1 MFGPVPILRQMRR
14 GNSLAA
20 FPIEI
25 DRFKLVD
32 SDHFRKD

>member
-1 MFGPVPILRQMRR
+1 MRR

-20 FPIEI
+20 YFNRLDFEA
-25 DRFKLVD
+25 FKLVD

>member
-1 MFGPVPILRQMRR
+1 MFGPVPILTTAAGQQPRR
-14 GNSLAA
+14 
-20 FPIEI
+20 FPYRI